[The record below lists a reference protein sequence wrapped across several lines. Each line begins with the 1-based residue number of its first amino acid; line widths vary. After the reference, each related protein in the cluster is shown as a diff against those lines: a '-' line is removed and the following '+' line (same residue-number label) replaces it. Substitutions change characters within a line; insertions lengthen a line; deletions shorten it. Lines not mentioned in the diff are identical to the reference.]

1 MVLGAVWWWVEP
13 IPLHSRLRLD
23 SIYLWSD
30 GLELTLGGSPVN
42 ETLPVRVRLALCA
55 VVLLGLAC
63 GPCNLLA
70 AVTPTPPRPIAVS
83 TESAA
88 QLESRIQQNL
98 SGPPGQPFL
107 LRMSDAEVTSLL
119 ATKLAETDGA
129 PVADPQIWFT
139 KGKIYGQGR
148 LVNVLPVETTVH
160 IVAAPHIRD
169 GQVVVDIEEASA
181 GTVPLPDRVLETLSQ
196 SLNETVAE
204 IQLDLEVTDLEILEG
219 EAILKGVRK

>member
-1 MVLGAVWWWVEP
+1 M
-13 IPLHSRLRLD
+13 
-23 SIYLWSD
+23 
-30 GLELTLGGSPVN
+30 N
-42 ETLPVRVRLALCA
+42 ETLPLWVRLALCA
-55 VVLLGLAC
+55 VVLLSLAC

-148 LVNVLPVETTVH
+148 LVNVLPVETTFH
-160 IVAAPHIRD
+160 IVATPHIRD
-169 GQVVVDIEEASA
+169 GQVIVDIEEVSA
-181 GTVPLPDRVLETLSQ
+181 GTVPLPDRVLDTLSQ
-196 SLNETVAE
+196 SLNETIAE
-204 IQLDLEVTDLEILEG
+204 AQLDLEVTDLEILEG
-219 EAILKGVRK
+219 EAIFKGVRK